1 MLNRRQWLSNSG
13 RLLALSA
20 VASIMP
26 TSASSLSPRSEMF
39 FDISLAQWSMHRQL
53 RAGQL
58 KPLDFPIKTQKV
70 FDIYA
75 VEYVSQFFLGKAN
88 NRNFLTALKT
98 RADDHGVQ
106 SLLIMVDA
114 EGHLGAPD
122 MAQRGRA
129 VENHYK
135 WVEAAKYLGCHSI
148 RVNVAGV
155 GSSVEVQKAGADS
168 LTRLAGFARDFDINI
183 IVENNKGYAANG
195 KWMTDGPSANGKWLV
210 DLLRD
215 VGMPNCGALPD
226 FGNFVDYDRYQGVRE
241 LMPYALGVS
250 AKSLAFDMDGNETDT
265 DFLKMLKII
274 KQAKYT
280 GYIGIE
286 YEGAGDE
293 DAGIL
298 ATKNLLI
305 KYGQLLS

>member
-1 MLNRRQWLSNSG
+1 M
-13 RLLALSA
+13 
-20 VASIMP
+20 
-26 TSASSLSPRSEMF
+26 
-39 FDISLAQWSMHRQL
+39 
-53 RAGQL
+53 
-58 KPLDFPIKTQKV
+58 
-70 FDIYA
+70 
-75 VEYVSQFFLGKAN
+75 
-88 NRNFLTALKT
+88 
-98 RADDHGVQ
+98 
-106 SLLIMVDA
+106 
-114 EGHLGAPD
+114 
-122 MAQRGRA
+122 
-129 VENHYK
+129 
-135 WVEAAKYLGCHSI
+135 
-148 RVNVAGV
+148 
-155 GSSVEVQKAGADS
+155 QKAGADS
-168 LTRLAGFARDFDINI
+168 LTRLAEFARDFDINI

-215 VGMPNCGALPD
+215 VDMPNCGALPD

-250 AKSLAFDMDGNETDT
+250 AKSLAFDTDGNETDT
-265 DFLKMLKII
+265 DFLKMLTII

>member
-1 MLNRRQWLSNSG
+1 
-13 RLLALSA
+13 
-20 VASIMP
+20 
-26 TSASSLSPRSEMF
+26 
-39 FDISLAQWSMHRQL
+39 
-53 RAGQL
+53 
-58 KPLDFPIKTQKV
+58 
-70 FDIYA
+70 
-75 VEYVSQFFLGKAN
+75 
-88 NRNFLTALKT
+88 
-98 RADDHGVQ
+98 
-106 SLLIMVDA
+106 
-114 EGHLGAPD
+114 
-122 MAQRGRA
+122 
-129 VENHYK
+129 
-135 WVEAAKYLGCHSI
+135 
-148 RVNVAGV
+148 
-155 GSSVEVQKAGADS
+155 
-168 LTRLAGFARDFDINI
+168 
-183 IVENNKGYAANG
+183 
-195 KWMTDGPSANGKWLV
+195 
-210 DLLRD
+210 
-215 VGMPNCGALPD
+215 MPNCGALPD